1 MSHHRKA
8 LSLALGT
15 LLLSPAP
22 AHATDAECDR
32 ECLDG
37 ALAGLVE
44 ALREGDAGAAG
55 LSSAA
60 ELRENGDIVRFGE
73 TMWGDVATVHSSM
86 SFADP
91 LTGNAIVRSGV
102 ELSDGTPAY
111 LSTRMRRAPNGE
123 VVAVE
128 IASDRSPMVQTAY
141 VWDLDPIYSTPVPE
155 AERTPRVRMEAIV
168 RRYFNSLDTHVA
180 TPGDIDDARC
190 NRFHSGTQI
199 TNVAMPGLEEEGA
212 MLTCLSALES
222 PAPWGPASEQRVPV
236 IDEEHGVA
244 VGITLLHY
252 LTEEGS
258 PVMYVTE
265 VFKII
270 DGQIVAIDNI
280 GLKGEHRDTLG
291 FVD

>member
-1 MSHHRKA
+1 MFHRRNSA
-8 LSLALGT
+8 LLALGA

-22 AHATDAECDR
+22 AYATGTDCDR
-32 ECLDG
+32 ECLDE
-37 ALAGLVE
+37 ALAGLVQ
-44 ALREGDAGAAG
+44 ALREGNAEGAG

-60 ELRENGDIVRFGE
+60 ELRENGDLVGFGD
-73 TMWGDVATVHSSM
+73 TSWSDVATVHSSM
-86 SFADP
+86 TFTDP
-91 LTGNAIVRSGV
+91 LTGNVIVRSGV
-102 ELSDGTPAY
+102 ELADGTPAY

-123 VVAVE
+123 IVAVE
-128 IASDRSPMVQTAY
+128 IASDRSPMVQTGY
-141 VWDLDPIYSTPVPE
+141 VWDLDPIYSMPVAE
-155 AERTPRVRMEAIV
+155 GERTTRVEMEAIV
-168 RRYFNSLDTHVA
+168 RRYFNSLGTHVA

-199 TNVAMPGLEEEGA
+199 TNVSMPGLEEEGA

-236 IDEEHGVA
+236 IDEERGVA